1 MHSFVERS
9 DEQTMCG
16 LTDLVSS
23 CLSKASGGHS
33 RTSSAQQPQP
43 FLRASLFTG
52 IPPTIRFYTKG
63 TKVSKPNKKITNR
76 LTWCH
81 NSLLPIVMRHCL
93 AASHFTI
100 VDESLFYIGYWGRH
114 LKSSQYRTLKP
125 HQKVNHYP
133 GAFHIGRKDRLWMHI
148 EKQQRRLGEHVYD
161 IMPKTYLLPKDY
173 DHMRNYLAASPSNHV
188 IIKPPAS
195 ARGTGISV
203 TRKVKEIP
211 EKTQL
216 VAQHYV
222 DRPLTI
228 NGAKFDLR
236 LYAYVPSLE
245 PLRIYIYEEGLVRF
259 ASVPYSKCVS
269 TVSNKYMHL
278 TNYSINKLAEQDGV
292 SDSPVPKWR
301 LTELWKYFEN
311 DGINSAGIR
320 ERIEDVIIKA
330 FIACEKPIRD
340 HMVRHIQHG
349 FICHELFGVDI
360 LLDEDLKPWLL
371 EVNISP
377 SLHSGTPLDIS
388 VKAPLAK
395 DVLNMAGIYVPP
407 SPEEMAT
414 ADYGTR
420 PRNWPKEEEHVQFA
434 SIQFVIWKHSPL
446 DEYRRRG
453 NFRLIF
459 PTADTAFMQSY
470 FVQPVYANLMLQ
482 QWQIEQEACGR
493 EDGISR
499 LESLCRQWF
508 LRNRESDEEC

>member
-1 MHSFVERS
+1 MALASPFRCRS
-9 DEQTMCG
+9 SNTQ
-16 LTDLVSS
+16 
-23 CLSKASGGHS
+23 
-33 RTSSAQQPQP
+33 
-43 FLRASLFTG
+43 FLRNLT
-52 IPPTIRFYTKG
+52 
-63 TKVSKPNKKITNR
+63 KPNKKITSR

-125 HQKVNHYP
+125 YQKVNHYP

-148 EKQQRRLGEHVYD
+148 EKQQRRFGEKVYG

-173 DHMRNYLAASPSNHV
+173 EQMREYLAASPSNHV

-203 TRKVKEIP
+203 TRKIKDIP

-236 LYAYVPSLE
+236 LYVYVPSLE

-259 ASVPYSKCVS
+259 ASVPYSRCMS
-269 TVSNKYMHL
+269 TLSNKYMHL

-292 SDSPVPKWR
+292 ADSPVPKWR
-301 LTELWKYFEN
+301 LSELWHYFEN
-311 DGINSAGIR
+311 EGVDTAAVR
-320 ERIEDVIIKA
+320 DQIEDVIMKA
-330 FIACEKPIRD
+330 FIACEKAIRD

-377 SLHSGTPLDIS
+377 SLHSGTPLDVS

-395 DVLNMAGIYVPP
+395 DVLNMAGISVPP
-407 SPEEMAT
+407 SMENLAT
-414 ADYGTR
+414 ADYSTR
-420 PRNWPKEEEHVQFA
+420 PRNWPKEEEHVQKESAWTAAF
-434 SIQFVIWKHSPL
+434 L
-446 DEYRRRG
+446 DEGRLNRRILKRLTREDLRTLVEFEDEYTRRG

-459 PTADTAFMQSY
+459 PTADTAYMQSY
-470 FVQPVYANLMLQ
+470 FVQPVYANLLLQ
-482 QWQIEQEACGR
+482 QWQIDQETCGR
-493 EDGISR
+493 EDGIAR
-499 LESLCRQWF
+499 LEALCCQRIARR
-508 LRNRESDEEC
+508 LDSDDEC